1 MDCRDVNRLMD
12 AYWDREL
19 APDRAAQVRAHLGSC
34 PACHVRHGL
43 VTEFLASPPVVSMSS
58 SLRDRV
64 LGAVIAAREEADAK
78 AATLRLARTDEDA
91 FTLRPAARVEP
102 AFASTEM
109 RGRRVDRLFPLLWG
123 AAAAACITMILTVR
137 PPSASTPASTV
148 EVNPMAVPG
157 LLLAAMQPGQ
167 LCAAGAAAAQA
178 AALEQVTQTSTDAS
192 TLDRASRRSLRHDYV
207 PSVDTAA
214 RQLPA
219 VISAVSPLGA

>member
-1 MDCRDVNRLMD
+1 MDCRDVNRLIS

-19 APDRAAQVRAHLGSC
+19 ASDRAAQVRAHLGSC

-78 AATLRLARTDEDA
+78 AATLTLVRGHDEGDTRRSA
-91 FTLRPAARVEP
+91 
-102 AFASTEM
+102 ASTEPTFAPVST
-109 RGRRVDRLFPLLWG
+109 RTRRIDRLFPLLWG

-137 PPSASTPASTV
+137 PPTATPDTTV

-167 LCAAGAAAAQA
+167 LSAAGAAAAQA
-178 AALEQVTQTSTDAS
+178 AALEQVTQSSTDAS
-192 TLDRASRRSLRHDYV
+192 TVDRASRRSLRHDYV